1 MHHISELLGKK
12 ITGLNK
18 IVIAESKEQT
28 SLTDSIL
35 LGSNSVSY
43 QIYTNQT
50 GIYVQTIIST
60 NDIVIDGEYEITGV
74 LYNAILTVED
84 FKVDRI
90 ELFWD
95 KDKMYILG
103 VVLKSREKQL
113 FFIRLADEI
122 SCETQDSFK
131 MKLGQSADFQ
141 TESIIE

>member
-1 MHHISELLGKK
+1 MHHISEFLGKK

-50 GIYVQTIIST
+50 GIYIQTIINT
-60 NDIVIDGEYEITGV
+60 NDIVIDGEYEITGI
-74 LYNAILTVED
+74 LYNAIVTVED

-122 SCETQDSFK
+122 SYETQDSFK
-131 MKLGQSADFQ
+131 MKLGQAADFH